1 MADDKKQPQ
10 GLQFQINETTAQG
23 LYANLAIVSNMDS
36 EFILDFAQMLP
47 GNNNNAKICSRII
60 MTPEHAKRLLSALSD
75 NVEKYESQFGA
86 IDFKQAKPS
95 GTLNITDL
103 MGGNGS
109 RS

>member
-1 MADDKKQPQ
+1 M
-10 GLQFQINETTAQG
+10 NEKPNISIEVSPEVARG
-23 LYANLAIVSNMDS
+23 HYSNLAIISHSGS

-86 IDFKQAKPS
+86 IDFKHAKPS